1 MKNQKPQAEPKAEPG
16 TEPSVSTG
24 NEPVVSTNNE
34 PSVNIEPQTTS
45 AADSTAEDTLGE
57 YKALIEQMKVQNAA
71 LIEQNKSLQSQFGI
85 LIRSGAS
92 VGRHG
97 DSGSVSG
104 PGNPEPLD
112 TAQGMGQPEPK
123 EPYVSLAELGSQIGK
138 RDYGS
143 HNSPQKE

>member
-1 MKNQKPQAEPKAEPG
+1 MKNQKPQVEPG

-24 NEPVVSTNNE
+24 NEPAVSTNNE

-45 AADSTAEDTLGE
+45 AAGGTAEDAQEE
-57 YKALIEQMKVQNAA
+57 YKELVKQLMSQNKA

-97 DSGSVSG
+97 DSGSVSD
-104 PGNPEPLD
+104 PGNPGPLD
-112 TAQGMGQPEPK
+112 PSQGMGQPEPK

-143 HNSPQKE
+143 HNSKKE

>member
-1 MKNQKPQAEPKAEPG
+1 MKNQKPQVEPG

-24 NEPVVSTNNE
+24 NEPAVSTNNE

-45 AADSTAEDTLGE
+45 AAGGTAEDAQEE
-57 YKALIEQMKVQNAA
+57 YRALVEQLMSQNKA
-71 LIEQNKSLQSQFGI
+71 LIEQNKSLQNQFGI
-85 LIRSGAS
+85 LIRSGAH
-92 VGRHG
+92 VGRNG
-97 DSGSVSG
+97 DSGSVSDSG
-104 PGNPEPLD
+104 SAGNAGSVQD
-112 TAQGMGQPEPK
+112 MGQDEPQ